1 MFDIGFPELVLIA
14 IVGLLVIGPERLPE
28 ALRSM
33 GLWLG
38 RMRRS
43 FTSVK
48 AEIEK
53 EIGMDEVRRQLH
65 NEAIMDE
72 MKRIESEV
80 KGTAEAARSSFNEG
94 IQAAQAPSTDPNATD
109 PNAQG
114 EVDDMIAAQNSIG
127 GQPTVETVAEADVS
141 AQTQVEPDDTVDET
155 GSSVESDERD
165 HTDAGAEA
173 GAEAASE
180 TASTDPVTT
189 EALESS
195 ALENKKVTSG

>member
-43 FTSVK
+43 FTAVK

-72 MKRIESEV
+72 MKRIETEV
-80 KGTAEAARSSFNEG
+80 KNTAETARSTFNEG
-94 IQAAQAPSTDPNATD
+94 VQAAQVPEIDPNID
-109 PNAQG
+109 GNIS
-114 EVDDMIAAQNSIG
+114 DMVAAQNSIG
-127 GQPTVETVAEADVS
+127 GASSTEPAEDADTPLQARDATTEASES
-141 AQTQVEPDDTVDET
+141 AMESDSAMQPDD
-155 GSSVESDERD
+155 RD
-165 HTDAGAEA
+165 HTDAGDEPEPSKQGPTDAAPAVESTEEA
-173 GAEAASE
+173 H
-180 TASTDPVTT
+180 
-189 EALESS
+189 
-195 ALENKKVTSG
+195 KVTNG